1 MLDEI
6 KEVES
11 YLTKPQTDNPRIQP
25 KLFSEVKDDS
35 VKLYGISEYLTIICR
50 YYLYN
55 YSTMKDNCC
64 DENVRTNAKLI
75 MRAWC
80 GFSGDLSEDEL
91 KKVKTDNEKW
101 FQDYPKAD
109 GWLRAYHKKHLKN
122 IASWDDYSSTWKEH
136 LNNDLIYRR
145 VGNCYETILAEAIAQ
160 GPLKIYYL
168 TMKKDYEDISFT
180 KPEGKGNISKPTKN
194 KIIKFIATYMLQ
206 TRFHPEQ
213 KWVVAPKLRMLN
225 WLGYDTNK
233 HTKWF
238 PEVLWNGENPF
249 GRVSENNI
257 AKITVN
263 QNFIN
268 DMGIKIT
275 ATKPKEIHNEYNVYY
290 DTGYGKKS
298 PIDFL

>member
-11 YLTKPQTDNPRIQP
+11 YLTNPQTDNPRIQP
-25 KLFSEVKDDS
+25 KLFSEVKGDS

-109 GWLRAYHKKHLKN
+109 GWLRAYHKKHLK
-122 IASWDDYSSTWKEH
+122 
-136 LNNDLIYRR
+136 
-145 VGNCYETILAEAIAQ
+145 ILLPGMIIVVH
-160 GPLKIYYL
+160 GKSIL
-168 TMKKDYEDISFT
+168 TMI
-180 KPEGKGNISKPTKN
+180 
-194 KIIKFIATYMLQ
+194 
-206 TRFHPEQ
+206 
-213 KWVVAPKLRMLN
+213 
-225 WLGYDTNK
+225 
-233 HTKWF
+233 
-238 PEVLWNGENPF
+238 
-249 GRVSENNI
+249 
-257 AKITVN
+257 
-263 QNFIN
+263 
-268 DMGIKIT
+268 
-275 ATKPKEIHNEYNVYY
+275 
-290 DTGYGKKS
+290 
-298 PIDFL
+298 